1 MKSRAGDP
9 LYVHILL
16 YVVIAI
22 LTVILIKV
30 AILDPKE
37 VVAFEKFNRKE
48 SRLRMDNI
56 KEAQILFEKK
66 NGNFT
71 DDLKGLITFIKDDP
85 FVDSV
90 VNAFDSLTMKSANPF
105 HALSHGEFTPESLL
119 FSPKSRSMYVLQI
132 DTSVSIDTTV
142 NRRGVVIRVDTTVT
156 LGTRYFLEDP
166 DGYGTIGD
174 LYNDALK
181 NTASWE

>member
-9 LYVHILL
+9 LYIHIIL

-22 LTVILIKV
+22 LIVILIKV
-30 AILDPKE
+30 AIIDPKE
-37 VVAFEKFNRKE
+37 IVAVEKFNRIE

-56 KEAQILFEKK
+56 KEAQILWEKK
-66 NGNFT
+66 HGTFT
-71 DDLKGLITFIKDDP
+71 DNLDSLILFVKQDS

-105 HALSHGEFTPESLL
+105 KPLSHGEFSADSLIY
-119 FSPKSRSMYVLQI
+119 SPRSHSMYTIQI

-142 NRRGVVIRVDTTVT
+142 NRRGTVIRVDTSIT
-156 LGTRYFLEDP
+156 LGSKYFLEDP

-181 NTASWE
+181 NTSSWE